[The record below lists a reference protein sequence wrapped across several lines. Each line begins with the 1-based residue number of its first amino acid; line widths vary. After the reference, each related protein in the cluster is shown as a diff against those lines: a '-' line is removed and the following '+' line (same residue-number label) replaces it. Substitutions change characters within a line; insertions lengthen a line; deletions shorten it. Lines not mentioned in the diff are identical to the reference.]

1 MNAIVCGGKSE
12 RSEHFIASLVALSA
26 LSLEAGPPGAFW
38 ALPRRAPH
46 RHLEHSL
53 SHRQSFHAF
62 ILAAALAVLHTV
74 AGAAVTCSP
83 SAAAP
88 ASDASS
94 EPEAIVAGV
103 PGTIH
108 CPKGT
113 RPVRAQPAARKKE
126 SAPDGAPEAP
136 LEALPVA
143 AVTAPP
149 AAASQRTG
157 AEPGATAQ
165 SQQWT
170 VDVRDVYLANTFQ
183 RWAKQ
188 AGWRVRW
195 DAAKHVMVE
204 APDTFN
210 GSFEEAVAAQIES
223 PGIANSSYPLE
234 VCIYPNNPPLVR
246 ITRKG
251 DQDKECR

>member
-1 MNAIVCGGKSE
+1 M
-12 RSEHFIASLVALSA
+12 
-26 LSLEAGPPGAFW
+26 
-38 ALPRRAPH
+38 
-46 RHLEHSL
+46 

-62 ILAAALAVLHTV
+62 ILAAVLAMLHTG
-74 AGAAVTCSP
+74 AGAAVTCTP
-83 SAAAP
+83 SATP
-88 ASDASS
+88 QSS
-94 EPEAIVAGV
+94 GANAEPEAIVAGV
-103 PGTIH
+103 PGTLH

-113 RPVRAQPAARKKE
+113 RPVRAQTTGKQKDP
-126 SAPDGAPEAP
+126 APDAA
-136 LEALPVA
+136 AATDVA
-143 AVTAPP
+143 AVTATPVPRPTTDAP
-149 AAASQRTG
+149 APSTSNDR
-157 AEPGATAQ
+157 
-165 SQQWT
+165 QWT

-204 APDTFN
+204 APDTFT

>member
-1 MNAIVCGGKSE
+1 MT
-12 RSEHFIASLVALSA
+12 
-26 LSLEAGPPGAFW
+26 
-38 ALPRRAPH
+38 
-46 RHLEHSL
+46 
-53 SHRQSFHAF
+53 HRQSFHAF
-62 ILAAALAVLHTV
+62 ILAAMLAMLHTG
-74 AGAAVTCSP
+74 AGAAVTCTP
-83 SAAAP
+83 STAP
-88 ASDASS
+88 QSS
-94 EPEAIVAGV
+94 EANAEPEAIVAGV
-103 PGTIH
+103 PGTLR

-113 RPVRAQPAARKKE
+113 RPVKAQTAGKQKDP
-126 SAPDGAPEAP
+126 APDAA
-136 LEALPVA
+136 AATDVV
-143 AVTAPP
+143 AVTATPVP
-149 AAASQRTG
+149 RPASDAAAPSTSDG
-157 AEPGATAQ
+157 
-165 SQQWT
+165 QQWT

-204 APDTFN
+204 APDTFT
-210 GSFEEAVAAQIES
+210 GSFEEAVTAQIES